1 MTTPFLLPPLRTTP
15 QGTPRRVGVEL
26 EFADLDA
33 PSAAACVHRLFGG
46 TVAVENPHRCL
57 VTGTRLGDFTVEL
70 DMRSAHSGKGGAAML
85 DPLRPLW
92 GNIGSLVMPF
102 EIAAPPVTVEQMPE
116 LEEMVARLRALG
128 AAGTEASPLF
138 AFGLHFNPE
147 VARTDADYLL
157 DTLKAFLLLAPWL
170 RREIRVDVTRR
181 LSGFIAAFPTPYAA
195 KVVDPAYRPD
205 LGGLIDDYLADNPTR
220 NRELDLFPLFA
231 HLDRDRLAAAMQDP
245 HIRPRPTFH
254 YRLPNARLSD
264 PGWSLAADWN
274 RWVTVERLAT
284 DRALLDGLGTDYR
297 RAAEAQQLDGW
308 AERID
313 VLLAANPALRNSTL
327 GNSNP
332 DGAAGQNG
340 ALDDSA
346 RQAG

>member
-1 MTTPFLLPPLRTTP
+1 MTTPFLFPPLRTTS

-33 PSAAACVHRLFGG
+33 PSAAACLHRLFGG
-46 TVAVENPHRCL
+46 TITVENPHRCL
-57 VTGTRLGDFTVEL
+57 VTDTRLGDFTVEL
-70 DMRSAHSGKGGAAML
+70 DMRSAHKGKGGAAIL

-102 EIAAPPVTVEQMPE
+102 EIAAPPVTVEQMTD
-116 LEEMVARLRALG
+116 LEELVACLRALG

-147 VARTDADYLL
+147 VARTDGDYLL
-157 DTLKAFLLLAPWL
+157 DILKAFLLLAPWL

-181 LSGFIAAFPTPYAA
+181 LSGFIAAFPTLYAA
-195 KVVDPAYRPD
+195 KVVDPAYRPG

-231 HLDRDRLAAAMQDP
+231 HLDRDRLAAAMEDP
-245 HIRPRPTFH
+245 HVRPRPTFH
-254 YRLPNARLSD
+254 YRLPNARLGD

-274 RWVTVERLAT
+274 RWVAVERVAA

-297 RAAEAQQLDGW
+297 RSAGAQQLDSW

-313 VLLAANPALRNSTL
+313 AMLAANP
-327 GNSNP
+327 GIYP
-332 DGAAGQNG
+332 GIQDVAGQDVAG
-340 ALDDSA
+340 QDEETGGPA

>member
-1 MTTPFLLPPLRTTP
+1 MTNPFLLPPLRTTP
-15 QGTPRRVGVEL
+15 DGTPRRVGVEL

-33 PSAAACVHRLFGG
+33 PSAAACVRALFGG
-46 TVAVENPHRCL
+46 TVTLENPHRCM

-70 DMRSAHSGKGGAAML
+70 DMRSAHPGKGGAAVL

-102 EIAAPPVTVEQMPE
+102 EIAAPPVPIDQLPE
-116 LEEMVARLRALG
+116 LEALVAQLRAQG

-147 VARTDADYLL
+147 VARTDGDYLL
-157 DTLKAFLLLAPWL
+157 DHLKAFLLLAPWL
-170 RREIRVDVTRR
+170 RREIRVDPTRR
-181 LSGFIAAFPTPYAA
+181 FSGFIASFPPGYAA
-195 KVVDPAYRPD
+195 KVVDPDYRPGRD
-205 LGGLIDDYLADNPTR
+205 RLIDDYLADNPTR

-231 HLDRDRLAAAMQDP
+231 ELDPDRLAAAMADP
-245 HIRPRPTFH
+245 HVRPRPTFH

-274 RWVTVERLAT
+274 RWVAVERLAG
-284 DRALLDGLGTDYR
+284 DRAALDRLGTDYR
-297 RAAEAQQLDGW
+297 RAADAQALERW
-308 AERID
+308 PERIGAFLAD
-313 VLLAANPALRNSTL
+313 HPGTPDLAAPDLAAQGPAGRD
-327 GNSNP
+327 P
-332 DGAAGQNG
+332 AGP
-340 ALDDSA
+340 A

>member
-1 MTTPFLLPPLRTTP
+1 MTIPFLLPPLRTTA
-15 QGTPRRVGVEL
+15 QGMPRRVGVEL

-46 TVAVENPHRCL
+46 SVTVENPHRCL

-70 DMRSAHSGKGGAAML
+70 DMRSAHGGKGGAAML

-102 EIAAPPVTVEQMPE
+102 EIAAPPVTMDQLPD
-116 LEEMVARLRALG
+116 LEELVVCLRALG

-147 VARTDADYLL
+147 VARTDGDHLL
-157 DTLKAFLLLAPWL
+157 DMLKAFLLLAPWL

-181 LSGFIAAFPTPYAA
+181 LSGFIAPFPATYAA
-195 KVVDPAYRPD
+195 KLVDPAYRPD

-231 HLDRDRLAAAMQDP
+231 HLARAALNPIPGRLATVLADP
-245 HIRPRPTFH
+245 HVRPRPTFH

-274 RWVTVERLAT
+274 RWVTVERLAA
-284 DRALLDGLGTDYR
+284 DRALLDGLGTEYR
-297 RAAEAQQLDGW
+297 HAAQARRLEGW
-308 AERID
+308 AGRID
-313 VLLAANPALRNSTL
+313 ELLGANP
-327 GNSNP
+327 GIHG
-332 DGAAGQNG
+332 GATGG
-340 ALDDSA
+340 AA